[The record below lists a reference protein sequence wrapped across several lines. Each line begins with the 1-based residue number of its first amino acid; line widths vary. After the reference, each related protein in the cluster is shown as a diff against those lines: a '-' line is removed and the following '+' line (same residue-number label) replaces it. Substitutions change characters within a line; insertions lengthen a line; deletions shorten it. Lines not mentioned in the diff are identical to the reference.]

1 MRQSKGKH
9 RGQLGQRV
17 QGSNYRR
24 AMGNG
29 AMAGLMATGRITSG
43 FKHSGMMIVL
53 AILVFNLI
61 AFSPDLIGVTVL
73 DGLNQ
78 SAGPYSP
85 TRLNWV

>member
-1 MRQSKGKH
+1 MQ
-9 RGQLGQRV
+9 
-17 QGSNYRR
+17 

-29 AMAGLMATGRITSG
+29 AMAGLMATGRITNG

-61 AFSPDLIGVTVL
+61 AFSPDLIGVQVL

-78 SAGPYSP
+78 SSGPYSP

>member
-1 MRQSKGKH
+1 
-9 RGQLGQRV
+9 
-17 QGSNYRR
+17 
-24 AMGNG
+24 
-29 AMAGLMATGRITSG
+29 MAGLMATGRITSG